1 MTLASLLLLNP
12 KTHKRR
18 AGCFRPRTCETK
30 IVVAVSAML
39 LFQGVA
45 YQQSEV
51 LQHCKSQID
60 RTARKHLHIN
70 N

>member
-1 MTLASLLLLNP
+1 MFSP
-12 KTHKRR
+12 K
-18 AGCFRPRTCETK
+18 CETK
-30 IVVAVSAML
+30 IVVAVSATL

-45 YQQSEV
+45 CQQSEV